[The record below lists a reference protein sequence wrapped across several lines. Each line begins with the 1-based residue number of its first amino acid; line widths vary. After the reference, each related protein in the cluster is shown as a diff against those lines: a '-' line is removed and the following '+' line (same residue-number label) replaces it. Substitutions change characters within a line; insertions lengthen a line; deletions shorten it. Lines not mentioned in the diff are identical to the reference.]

1 MPSTV
6 TVHYRFHPL
15 HNRSL
20 KVVAWP
26 RRAGIAATVRD
37 PGGKALKIPRWMLE
51 PEAVHHRLGDRVELP
66 VSVLRALAAQL
77 PSCLKI
83 PATPPPEHNDAAN
96 EPRSR
101 HRSGCRRRSGDGSGT
116 DPTADRGGRL
126 CLDRLRA
133 KLRRRKCL
141 NRRQLFRSDPRTVRH
156 QRYCSA
162 PPCRKASKTR
172 WLSKPQNR
180 SNFRGPEHVA
190 PKHYN
195 FKLVDLMQLHA
206 VDSISSTKPPQPGHI
221 EYLDTRHFGRK
232 GRLFVLSAA
241 RNFNSS
247 KPREFSSLGCRTTR
261 GLDCQITPG
270 IRYPDDS
277 ERTAGAGIVRASSA
291 TADACWN

>member
-101 HRSGCRRRSGDGSGT
+101 HRSGCRRRSGDGV
-116 DPTADRGGRL
+116 AA
-126 CLDRLRA
+126 LRSTW
-133 KLRRRKCL
+133 K
-141 NRRQLFRSDPRTVRH
+141 S
-156 QRYCSA
+156 
-162 PPCRKASKTR
+162 CR
-172 WLSKPQNR
+172 
-180 SNFRGPEHVA
+180 
-190 PKHYN
+190 
-195 FKLVDLMQLHA
+195 
-206 VDSISSTKPPQPGHI
+206 
-221 EYLDTRHFGRK
+221 
-232 GRLFVLSAA
+232 
-241 RNFNSS
+241 NSS
-247 KPREFSSLGCRTTR
+247 NGTPSSIQSKSCWTGRRVPRKQG
-261 GLDCQITPG
+261 TPLM
-270 IRYPDDS
+270 R
-277 ERTAGAGIVRASSA
+277 AGSTQTASSSCMGRSGSVLA
-291 TADACWN
+291 NVFMGVAVVCAPNQH